1 MNVIKTSQLS
11 IVEFLK
17 YVGDGQEHLQDIISR
32 KKSNCSARTAWITKN
47 TKRTQSFPFRKKDP
61 LNETRISL
69 IEASPTLKSP
79 RNLG

>member
-32 KKSNCSARTAWITKN
+32 KKSNCSARSAWITKN
-47 TKRTQSFPFRKKDP
+47 TKRTQSFPYRNNDP
-61 LNETRISL
+61 LNETGVSL
-69 IEASPTLKSP
+69 LDASPRL
-79 RNLG
+79 R

>member
-1 MNVIKTSQLS
+1 MNLIKTSQLS

-47 TKRTQSFPFRKKDP
+47 TKRTQSFPYRKKDP
-61 LNETRISL
+61 LNETGISL
-69 IEASPTLKSP
+69 LDSSPGL
-79 RNLG
+79 R